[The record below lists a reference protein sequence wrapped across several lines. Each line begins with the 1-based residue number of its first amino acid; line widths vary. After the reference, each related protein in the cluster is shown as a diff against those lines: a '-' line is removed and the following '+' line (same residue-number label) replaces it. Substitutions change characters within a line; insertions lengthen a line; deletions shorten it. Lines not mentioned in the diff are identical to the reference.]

1 MSKFLSL
8 AVMCSL
14 AFPAMALAQG
24 PESPKE
30 AADDLDAEYGREE
43 PTESA
48 EEEPAESA
56 EEEPAESAEE
66 APAEPP
72 PKEAEMKM
80 PESPKMAAD
89 DIAVEEP
96 DVGASWKDGLSWQ
109 LLASAFYRIS
119 GYTGDGVR
127 AGDLQLARL
136 PLHVNVQWLRSGL
149 CRW

>member
-1 MSKFLSL
+1 M
-8 AVMCSL
+8 
-14 AFPAMALAQG
+14 
-24 PESPKE
+24 
-30 AADDLDAEYGREE
+30 DAEYDREE
-43 PTESA
+43 PAESA

-127 AGDLQLARL
+127 AGEYNSLVDSDAGY
-136 PLHVNVQWLRSGL
+136 PYPYVNVQWLRPGF